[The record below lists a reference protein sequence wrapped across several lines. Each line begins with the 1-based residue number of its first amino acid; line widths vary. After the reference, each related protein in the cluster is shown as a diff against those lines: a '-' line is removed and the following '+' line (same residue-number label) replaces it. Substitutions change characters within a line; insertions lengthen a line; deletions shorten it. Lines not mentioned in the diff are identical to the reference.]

1 LLFYRAGRSAGP
13 TALGLAA
20 GGIPG
25 VLVAAF
31 VVKELPLGTVKWIV
45 VGVLLYTSATLWM
58 SSRNAAS
65 VA

>member
-1 LLFYRAGRSAGP
+1 VY
-13 TALGLAA
+13 
-20 GGIPG
+20 
-25 VLVAAF
+25 
-31 VVKELPLGTVKWIV
+31 VVKTLPLEVVRWIV